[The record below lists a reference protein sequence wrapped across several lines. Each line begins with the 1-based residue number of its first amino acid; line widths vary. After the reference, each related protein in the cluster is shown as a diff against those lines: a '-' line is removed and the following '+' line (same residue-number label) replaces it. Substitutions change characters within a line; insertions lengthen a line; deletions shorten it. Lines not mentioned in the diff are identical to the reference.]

1 MLVVGLTGG
10 VASGKTTVAQIL
22 KEEGAILLDA
32 DQIARQLVEPQTPVW
47 AEVIKAFGTD
57 ILDEDGSIRRKKL
70 AALTFS
76 DPRRRKRLN
85 EILHP
90 AIRKEITRRLKEI
103 GRRNPEAI
111 VIVDAALL
119 VETGDYR
126 EMDRLIVVTS
136 AEAQQLERLQQR
148 DGASRE
154 QALAIL
160 TSQMGTEE
168 KVKVAD
174 FVIRNEGSLEDT
186 KKRARE
192 IFRELRRMV
201 RQRKDGAG

>member
-1 MLVVGLTGG
+1 
-10 VASGKTTVAQIL
+10 
-22 KEEGAILLDA
+22 
-32 DQIARQLVEPQTPVW
+32 
-47 AEVIKAFGTD
+47 
-57 ILDEDGSIRRKKL
+57 
-70 AALTFS
+70 
-76 DPRRRKRLN
+76 
-85 EILHP
+85 
-90 AIRKEITRRLKEI
+90 
-103 GRRNPEAI
+103 
-111 VIVDAALL
+111 
-119 VETGDYR
+119 
-126 EMDRLIVVTS
+126 MDRLIVVTS
-136 AEAQQLERLQQR
+136 TEAQQLERLQQR